1 MQTMH
6 KAGHVKPN
14 VIPLTP
20 QGHSAPQLY
29 NNTER
34 DMTSLKT
41 SSCKNVHFAKA
52 HRFLL
57 SMQAQQYSW
66 VCACKL
72 LLTQSS
78 STCWIYVSSTGSK
91 ALCCAT
97 LDNNIQKCL
106 KGVIRNFHW
115 VRVTYVGTNK
125 LLDMIESSSL
135 HRSCSELPCHS
146 HIQMYISPLQASP
159 TDMRYLKGVASW
171 QHTLH
176 I

>member
-1 MQTMH
+1 MLVTHSLSPSVPTIQSLKQTPDTMQTMH

-106 KGVIRNFHW
+106 KGVIRNFYLVRATW
-115 VRVTYVGTNK
+115 VRTDLVVNHY
-125 LLDMIESSSL
+125 
-135 HRSCSELPCHS
+135 
-146 HIQMYISPLQASP
+146 MYKWPFQASP
-159 TDMRYLKGVASW
+159 SDV
-171 QHTLH
+171 
-176 I
+176 